1 MRMLPADRHR
11 SFEPLHLPLQG
22 CDLELFAGEGEIPQ
36 NARHVLVPAGL
47 VIPLWWRRR
56 QQPALPRPRDRLR
69 WRPSHSTIMYNL
81 LVSYDTNSWNGDP
94 WTIERD
100 RCIRVGECTDEDIVK
115 RFGAL
120 GALEIRGL
128 LRFPSIFA
136 YEMGRGKDP
145 RFGFIRDVIVQ
156 RQQARVKLTYD
167 LVECPRFVSADE
179 LESLAP
185 RLGISSRREL
195 GSEHP
200 VVNRAGQPRLVVTG
214 RQRPPATLE
223 LGHRVSHDD
232 GMPGQLQHVDVV
244 EVVADGHDGGLRD
257 LAPGRPVPEGRALRA
272 AFRDDV
278 QEREVAL
285 LVLGQGDG
293 EGAGARQPAHPA
305 REDAHV
311 GDPSGER
318 DLDRVVVDMGVVLP
332 EEGFLE
338 GLRTLCDEHGGSP
351 GPRRAGTAP
360 DGAGGAG
367 GAGIP
372 GRHPVGRWRRS
383 IRSTDPRSSIRAPR
397 ARRMNGGAPPTAEKA
412 RTGLSTPPGRIPLAR
427 AKRRAERLR
436 PAVLI
441 GGERYHG
448 GRAPRPARGDR
459 RAAFRPAVHPA
470 RPRGFRGA
478 APRPAVAVRPTGSS
492 SRPGRARAALDPP
505 PPSAFPG

>member
-1 MRMLPADRHR
+1 MAAC
-11 SFEPLHLPLQG
+11 G
-22 CDLELFAGEGEIPQ
+22 T
-36 NARHVLVPAGL
+36 
-47 VIPLWWRRR
+47 WRRAA
-56 QQPALPRPRDRLR
+56 Q
-69 WRPSHSTIMYNL
+69 
-81 LVSYDTNSWNGDP
+81 
-94 WTIERD
+94 
-100 RCIRVGECTDEDIVK
+100 
-115 RFGAL
+115 
-120 GALEIRGL
+120 
-128 LRFPSIFA
+128 
-136 YEMGRGKDP
+136 
-145 RFGFIRDVIVQ
+145 
-156 RQQARVKLTYD
+156 
-167 LVECPRFVSADE
+167 
-179 LESLAP
+179 
-185 RLGISSRREL
+185 SRRAAPFE
-195 GSEHP
+195 
-200 VVNRAGQPRLVVTG
+200 QPSAMT
-214 RQRPPATLE
+214 
-223 LGHRVSHDD
+223 SK
-232 GMPGQLQHVDVV
+232 
-244 EVVADGHDGGLRD
+244 
-257 LAPGRPVPEGRALRA
+257 
-272 AFRDDV
+272 
-278 QEREVAL
+278 EREVAL

-448 GRAPRPARGDR
+448 GRGPRPARGDR

-492 SRPGRARAALDPP
+492 SRPVGHGRLSTRRRHRRSRGKDTALN
-505 PPSAFPG
+505 